1 MAEEVR
7 RGRPFRAAGVGSF
20 VREGGVG
27 DPVVL
32 MHGLPSSS
40 FLYRKVIDHL
50 AAHGLRGMAFDLPGL
65 GLAERPGDFDY
76 TFAGLGRWAAAALDQ
91 LGLDRFHLVVH
102 DAGGPVGFEMVTGL
116 ADRVRT
122 LTLLNTVVAMDRV
135 PFPMEVYARYAS
147 RRGWPALPPPAP
159 FRRAFRAIALGDPS
173 AMSDAE
179 VDAYRDLV
187 LREDAGAAY
196 LRIMQNLRRGEG
208 DYAAVIDSRRTPYP
222 VQVIWGARDPALR
235 MNRFGWRAREATGVA
250 VLQTVPGKHFPQEDF
265 APELAGVIAAFAAGA
280 GR

>member
-20 VREGGVG
+20 VREGGAG

-50 AAHGLRGMAFDLPGL
+50 AAHGLRGVAFDLPGL

-102 DAGGPVGFEMVTGL
+102 DAGGPVGFEMVTGQ
-116 ADRVRT
+116 ADRVRS
-122 LTLLNTVVAMDRV
+122 LTLLNTVVAMDSVV
-135 PFPMEVYARYAS
+135 PDGGLR
-147 RRGWPALPPPAP
+147 ALRLAT
-159 FRRAFRAIALGDPS
+159 RL
-173 AMSDAE
+173 
-179 VDAYRDLV
+179 
-187 LREDAGAAY
+187 AGAATT
-196 LRIMQNLRRGEG
+196 R
-208 DYAAVIDSRRTPYP
+208 
-222 VQVIWGARDPALR
+222 
-235 MNRFGWRAREATGVA
+235 
-250 VLQTVPGKHFPQEDF
+250 TVPPRFPRHR
-265 APELAGVIAAFAAGA
+265 PW
-280 GR
+280 